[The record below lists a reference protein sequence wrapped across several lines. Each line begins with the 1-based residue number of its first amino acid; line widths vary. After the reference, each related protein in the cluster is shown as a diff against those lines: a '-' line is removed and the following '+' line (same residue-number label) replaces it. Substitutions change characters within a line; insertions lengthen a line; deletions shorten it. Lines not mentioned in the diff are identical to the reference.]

1 MGWDGRR
8 SLGLRPKDLIRWG
21 VAVTLMWASVEKWA
35 YPGWTFPV
43 LHAHPDLS
51 MGLDPRFFMS
61 AAGIMEFSLA
71 FALLWT
77 PMVRR
82 IAGIVLL
89 SMFVSAV
96 FEFGRIDA
104 VGHLLIIV
112 LCVVLVADNEPSYRC
127 SLKLAPV
134 WYSTAL
140 TASISAYYVGH
151 AYLYGTSIV

>member
-1 MGWDGRR
+1 
-8 SLGLRPKDLIRWG
+8 
-21 VAVTLMWASVEKWA
+21 
-35 YPGWTFPV
+35 
-43 LHAHPDLS
+43 
-51 MGLDPRFFMS
+51 MS

-77 PMVRR
+77 PLVRR
-82 IAGIVLL
+82 IAAVVLL

-96 FEFGRIDA
+96 FEFGKVDA
-104 VGHLLIIV
+104 IGHMLIIV

-140 TASISAYYVGH
+140 TATISAYYIGH
-151 AYLYGTSIV
+151 AYLYGTGIV